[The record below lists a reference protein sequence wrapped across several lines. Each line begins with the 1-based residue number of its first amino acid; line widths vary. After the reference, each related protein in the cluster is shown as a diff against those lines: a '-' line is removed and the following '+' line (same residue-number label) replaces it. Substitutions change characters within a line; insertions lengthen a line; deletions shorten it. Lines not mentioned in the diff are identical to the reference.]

1 MEGTSGIGF
10 WEGLEMA
17 DKSATLAINSV
28 NSPVSDW
35 IWQFFSDKE
44 VWYPLYLGF
53 VIYIFMKMGWRKAL
67 VVTLACVLTIV
78 ACDQF
83 SNFCKEFFARLR
95 PCVDPYMLENGLHML
110 EGVGN
115 QYGFYSAHAAN
126 AMGFASSSLVGLKAD
141 SARSHKVWPWFI
153 CIWAF
158 LVGISRIFVGKH
170 FLGDVIVGLMVGA
183 LFGWLLA
190 SAGCWVIRRFSL
202 K

>member
-1 MEGTSGIGF
+1 MESSTGITLLQQ
-10 WEGLEMA
+10 LEMA
-17 DKSATLAINSV
+17 DKNATLAINSV
-28 NSPVSDW
+28 NSPVSDF
-35 IWQFFSDKE
+35 IWQTFSDKE
-44 VWYPLYLGF
+44 IWYPLYIGFLIYLFVRLGW
-53 VIYIFMKMGWRKAL
+53 KKACIA
-67 VVTLACVLTIV
+67 TLACILTIV

-83 SNFCKEFFARLR
+83 SNFCKDFFARLR

-126 AMGFASSSLVGLKAD
+126 AMGFALSSLTVLKAD
-141 SARSHKVWPWFI
+141 DKAPHKIWPWFV

-170 FLGDVIVGLMVGA
+170 FLGDVIVGLAVGA

-190 SAGCWVIRRFSL
+190 MAGRWVIRRLSL
-202 K
+202 

>member
-1 MEGTSGIGF
+1 MESTAGIGF
-10 WEGLEMA
+10 WGALEMA
-17 DKSATLAINSV
+17 DKHATLAINSMHT
-28 NSPVSDW
+28 PTSDL

-53 VIYIFMKMGWRKAL
+53 LVYIFVKMGWKKATI
-67 VVTLACVLTIV
+67 VTLACVLTIV

-95 PCVDPYMLENGLHML
+95 PCVDPYMIENGLHML

-126 AMGFASSSLVGLKAD
+126 AMGFAISSLVGLRAD
-141 SARSHKVWPWFI
+141 TARKHR
-153 CIWAF
+153 IWAPVICVWGL

-170 FLGDVIVGLMVGA
+170 FLGDVIVGLFVGA
-183 LFGWLLA
+183 LFGWLRA
-190 SAGCWVIRRFSL
+190 SAGNWIIRRFFQ